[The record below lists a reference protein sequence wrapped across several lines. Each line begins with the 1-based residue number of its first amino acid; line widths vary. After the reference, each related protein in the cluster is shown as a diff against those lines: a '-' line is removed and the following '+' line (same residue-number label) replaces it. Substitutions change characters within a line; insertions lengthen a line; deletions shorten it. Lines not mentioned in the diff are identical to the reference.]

1 MDFSLLLVVAVT
13 VTGLIW
19 LLDSVW
25 WSKRRQQRV
34 ALAGEGQGLADG
46 AGHESGSHEGGGAYA
61 ASSKATQKST
71 KEPWLVDYAR
81 SFFPVLLVVLVVRS
95 FVVEPFQIPSGSM
108 RPTLEIGDFILV
120 NKFTYGLRLPVTNT
134 KLIDIGEP
142 KRGDVMVFRFP
153 QDPSVNFIKRVI
165 GLPGDRIRYE
175 GKQLY
180 INGEAVPKELVNE
193 SDTDQLEE
201 VLLQESLGDTTHPIY
216 NDFRDPG
223 PQMRELRVPEG
234 HYFMMGD
241 NRDHSNDSRYWGFVP
256 EENIVGEAFAVWMHW
271 DGGLPSFSEVRVID

>member
-1 MDFSLLLVVAVT
+1 MDFSLLLVVAVA

-19 LLDSVW
+19 LVDSLW
-25 WSKRRQQRV
+25 WSKRRLQGS
-34 ALAGEGQGLADG
+34 ALATGEGRGGQVHDVAS
-46 AGHESGSHEGGGAYA
+46 GHQEGGEAPATATA
-61 ASSKATQKST
+61 A

-81 SFFPVLLVVLVVRS
+81 SFFPVLLVVLVLRS

-134 KLIDIGEP
+134 KLIDLGEP
-142 KRGDVMVFRFP
+142 ERGDVMVFRFP

-175 GKQLY
+175 DKQLF
-180 INGEAVPKELVNE
+180 INGEPVSKLLVEE
-193 SDTDQLEE
+193 SDTAKLDE
-201 VLLQESLGDTTHPIY
+201 VLLEESLGDTSHPIY
-216 NDFRDPG
+216 NDFRNPG

-271 DGGLPSFSEVRVID
+271 NGGLPSFSEVRVID